1 MSNPERWA
9 LVLTA
14 AGLSCVPDGLAPSE
28 TGPFQTGMP
37 TITSLAWDC
46 SVEDAAW
53 IFEVETEA
61 WTGGGRLWM
70 TKDGS
75 RLEEHRIYSDEADAD
90 GAWDRL
96 SLELDVATSW
106 QEASSGSSTA
116 WRCAEADSLSYLLV
130 VLGPQGDTEA
140 DCRIWGADVT
150 LFAAEESLPAC
161 EALLSEADAAD

>member
-75 RLEEHRIYSDEADAD
+75 RLEEHRRRQDRGQRCGHLRRHRVRWLCRQECAVAPQEHYS
-90 GAWDRL
+90 
-96 SLELDVATSW
+96 
-106 QEASSGSSTA
+106 QE
-116 WRCAEADSLSYLLV
+116 R
-130 VLGPQGDTEA
+130 
-140 DCRIWGADVT
+140 R
-150 LFAAEESLPAC
+150 
-161 EALLSEADAAD
+161 